1 MNLESILSLG
11 RTRCGA
17 SVSSRKKLL
26 ELLAECACNDN
37 PLLDADELFTAFRA
51 RERLGST
58 GIGQGIAIP
67 HCRSS
72 HCEKVSGF
80 LMTLE
85 NAIDYDSV
93 DDIDVNLVFA
103 LIVPN
108 EANDEHVKVLGM
120 IASKLNDPEFQ
131 QQLRSAKDSSALFQ
145 AAING

>member
-1 MNLESILSLG
+1 MNFESILSLG

-37 PLLDADELFTAFRA
+37 PLFEADELFSAFRA

-72 HCEKVSGF
+72 HCEQISGI

-85 NAIDYDSV
+85 NSIDYDSV
-93 DDIDVNLVFA
+93 DDINVDLVFA
-103 LIVPN
+103 LIVPE

-120 IASKLNDPEFQ
+120 IASKLNDPAFQ
-131 QQLRSAKDSSALFQ
+131 QQLRSAKDCTALFH
-145 AAING
+145 AAVSG